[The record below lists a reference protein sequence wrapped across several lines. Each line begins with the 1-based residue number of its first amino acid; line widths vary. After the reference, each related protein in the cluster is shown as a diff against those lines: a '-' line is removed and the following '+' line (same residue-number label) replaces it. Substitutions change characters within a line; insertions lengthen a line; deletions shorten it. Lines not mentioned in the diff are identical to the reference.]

1 MDNHS
6 QVLHFGLAE
15 GQTYD
20 VVVAFLTGE
29 TRTLSHVAPGQLL
42 FVDAVGAAGDD
53 DEPPVIS
60 NIASSNITSSGATIT
75 WSTNEAA
82 DSLVEYGL
90 STGYGSSSPLNTG
103 LVMAHSVTLS
113 GLSANTTYHYRVKSK
128 DAAGNLVV
136 SGDYTFTTA
145 AASSSAAR
153 APLRLVAN
161 NYAYPG
167 EGWDN
172 AIDGDITGWDGTV
185 SASASP
191 PYAIFAFTD
200 NGIKLVSKVRLLTDT
215 GVGFSARWVT
225 QFTVQVS
232 TTDTSTSS
240 FTTVL
245 DKASKSGGTWQ
256 EYNFTPTSAKYLK
269 LILDKPDSD
278 WRQIGEFEVWINP

>member
-60 NIASSNITSSGATIT
+60 NIAISNITSSGATIT

-82 DSLVEYGL
+82 DSQVEYGL

-103 LVMAHSVTLS
+103 LVTAHSVTLS
-113 GLSANTTYHYRVKSK
+113 GLSASTTYHYRVKSK
-128 DAAGNLVV
+128 DAVGNLAVG
-136 SGDYTFTTA
+136 GDYTFTTA
-145 AASSSAAR
+145 TFSSAR
-153 APLRLVAN
+153 APLRLVTS

-172 AIDGDITGWDGTV
+172 AIDGDIAGWDGTV

-245 DKASKSGGTWQ
+245 NKVSKSGGAWQ
-256 EYNFTPTSAKYLK
+256 EYILAPTNAKYLK
-269 LILDKPDSD
+269 LILDKPDSE